1 MYVKDIRQI
10 KNVLLIL
17 KNSFTHTSMETCD
30 KSATIHENNH
40 RQDQSNDKRSYV
52 TRNCR

>member
-10 KNVLLIL
+10 KYVLLIL
-17 KNSFTHTSMETCD
+17 KKNSFTHTSMETCD

-40 RQDQSNDKRSYV
+40 GQD
-52 TRNCR
+52 